1 MSDLS
6 KSLKLNRYIQKIDS
20 IEEFM
25 QEGRGPES
33 GLKPA
38 DFNKEEFWAG
48 IEVEL
53 EHTDDRKIASK
64 IVWDHMAEFPKGGY
78 YPALKVMETFLKSID
93 NWPQEERLKMIAGLG
108 KVVEQYVLSAKGDK
122 KREESDKESDTS
134 TESTS

>member
-1 MSDLS
+1 MTELS
-6 KSLKLNRYIQKIDS
+6 KSLGFSKYVEKIDS

-48 IEVEL
+48 IDVEL
-53 EHTDDRKIASK
+53 EHTDDKKIASK

-78 YPALKVMETFLKSID
+78 YPVLKVGETFLKSIE
-93 NWPQEERLKMIAGLG
+93 NWPTEERNKMIAGLG
-108 KVVEQYVLSAKGDK
+108 KVVEQYVLQAKGSK
-122 KREESDKESDTS
+122 KRKESDTS
-134 TESTS
+134 TDTTASS